1 MKIFKGQGTA
11 DLGKPW
17 RFEEDGLTV
26 TRGCAW
32 SPPGCHP
39 TGCGIKTYVNAA
51 GELVKIEGDEN
62 HPITNGRLCVRCLT
76 IRDYVYNPDRVRYP
90 MKRAREDRGKNKWER
105 ITWDEAFDLIAEK
118 VAYYKEN
125 YGAESILIMG
135 GTGREG
141 GPMLPAY
148 AQACIGTPNA
158 CYTQSGYSC
167 YIPRVAGTT
176 YVLGATYPE
185 MDYAGGLPG
194 RYDDPM
200 FELPELIVF
209 WAKEPLPSNGDGLF
223 GHAAIDMMRRG
234 SKLMCVEPRVNWVS
248 TRADWHLRLR
258 PGTDTALAMAML
270 NVIIS
275 EDLYDHDF
283 VEKWCYG
290 FEELSERVAT
300 MPVEKAA
307 EITGVDADLIR
318 EASRAYAKAKPAQI
332 AWGLGIDQKSN
343 GVQAGHCILALEA
356 ITGNIDV
363 PGGQLIGDVN
373 DGLELG
379 FGWGNLGPELQSK
392 ILGIK
397 EYPAYVGLVL
407 NAQCDMVLDALEAGD
422 DAEYYPFKMG
432 GFEDTNFLAG
442 TCAAQPKRWHDAMV
456 KNLEWCFG
464 IDVWMTP
471 TIQACCEVFLPLSS
485 TVEHDTVVY
494 THYGASPIMA
504 GAVNKSITVG
514 DCKGDCEIMYELGLR
529 CMPVNF
535 EKYKDYYDFLADY
548 RLNYKQSFEELRE
561 EVVHQKTEM
570 CGYRKYESGRL
581 RPDGQPGF
589 NTPTGRVELYSTM
602 FRQFGEDPLP
612 YYEEPQLSP
621 VSTPDIAETY
631 PLVLTTGAH
640 VLLLPFRRQ
649 ADPLSARDESR
660 PADRDQ
666 PAGRGEVRR
675 GRRPVGGSVQP
686 VRHLRAQSE
695 GEPDRQAW
703 RGACPA
709 RLLVPRKGRR
719 RADALRGVAL
729 QHQRAHPSQVHRQ
742 ARFRRAVQ
750 VHPLQREAACGKL
763 RHRHD
768 GSLGPLRKAG
778 DLDGGIR
785 FAHRLRILHGMPV
798 VRGGLQGRAPH
809 PRGTVGHPPA

>member
-39 TGCGIKTYVNAA
+39 TGCGIKTYVNSN
-51 GELVKIEGDEN
+51 GELVRVEGDEN

-76 IRDYVYNPDRVRYP
+76 IRDYVYNPDRVLYP

-105 ITWDEAFDLIAEK
+105 ITWDEAYDTIAEK
-118 VAYYKEN
+118 VKYFKDK
-125 YGAESILIMG
+125 YGAESILVMG

-148 AQACIGTPNA
+148 AHACLGTPNA

-176 YVLGATYPE
+176 YVMGATYPE

-200 FELPELIVF
+200 FKLPELIVF
-209 WAKEPLPSNGDGLF
+209 WGKEPLPSNGDGLF

-234 SKLMCVEPRVNWVS
+234 SKLMSIDPRVNWVS

-258 PGTDTALAMAML
+258 PGTDAALGMAML
-270 NVIIS
+270 NVIIE

-283 VEKWCYG
+283 VDKWCYG
-290 FEELSERVAT
+290 FEQLAERVKE
-300 MPVEKAA
+300 MPAEKAA
-307 EITGVDADLIR
+307 EICDLDANQIR
-318 EASRAYAKAKPAQI
+318 EAARVYAAAKPAQI
-332 AWGLGIDQKSN
+332 AWGLAIDQKSN
-343 GVQAGHCILALEA
+343 GVQAGHCIMALEA

-379 FGWGNLGPELQSK
+379 FGWNNLGPELQSK

-422 DAEYYPFKMG
+422 DAKYYPFKMG
-432 GFEDTNFLAG
+432 VFEDTNFLAG

-471 TIQACCEVFLPLSS
+471 TIQATCEIFLPLSS

-514 DCKGDCEIMYELGLR
+514 DCKGDCEIFYELGLR
-529 CMPVNF
+529 CMPINF

-548 RLNYKQSFEELRE
+548 RLAYKKSFEELRE

-570 CGYRKYESGRL
+570 CGYYKYESGRL
-581 RPDGQPGF
+581 RPDGMPGF

-621 VSTPDIAETY
+621 VSTPEKMEEY
-631 PLVLTTGAH
+631 PFVLTTGARTYCYFH
-640 VLLLPFRRQ
+640 SEGKQIPYLREMNP
-649 ADPLSARDESR
+649 DPLIEIN
-660 PADRDQ
+660 P
-666 PAGRGEVRR
+666 E
-675 GRRPVGGSVQP
+675 
-686 VRHLRAQSE
+686 
-695 GEPDRQAW
+695 
-703 RGACPA
+703 
-709 RLLVPRKGRR
+709 
-719 RADALRGVAL
+719 DALKHGIANGQWVEVASPFGKCVLKAKVSQIVKPGVVHA
-729 QHQRAHPSQVHRQ
+729 QHGFWFPEKDPEEPSLYEVWRSNINELIPH
-742 ARFRRAVQ
+742 FMV
-750 VHPLQREAACGKL
+750 GKL
-763 RHRHD
+763 
-768 GSLGPLRKAG
+768 GFGAPFKCLICSVK
-778 DLDGGIR
+778 
-785 FAHRLRILHGMPV
+785 PV
-798 VRGGLQGRAPH
+798 SENYDTDMMEVWDHFGKL
-809 PRGTVGHPPA
+809 VI

>member
-39 TGCGIKTYVNAA
+39 TGCGIKTYVNSN
-51 GELVKIEGDEN
+51 GELVRVEGDEN

-76 IRDYVYNPDRVRYP
+76 IRDYVYNPDRVLYP

-105 ITWDEAFDLIAEK
+105 ITWDEAYDTIAEK
-118 VAYYKEN
+118 VKYFKDK
-125 YGAESILIMG
+125 YGAESILVMG

-148 AQACIGTPNA
+148 AHACLGTPNA

-176 YVLGATYPE
+176 YVMGATYPE

-200 FELPELIVF
+200 FKLPELIVF
-209 WAKEPLPSNGDGLF
+209 WGKEPLPSNGDGLF

-234 SKLMCVEPRVNWVS
+234 SKLMSIDPRVNWVS

-258 PGTDTALAMAML
+258 PGTDAALGMAML
-270 NVIIS
+270 NVIIE

-283 VEKWCYG
+283 VDKWCYG
-290 FEELSERVAT
+290 FEQLAERVKE
-300 MPVEKAA
+300 MPAEKAA
-307 EITGVDADLIR
+307 EICDLDANQIR
-318 EASRAYAKAKPAQI
+318 EAARVYAAAKPAQI
-332 AWGLGIDQKSN
+332 AWGLAIDQKSN
-343 GVQAGHCILALEA
+343 GVQAGHCIMALEA

-379 FGWGNLGPELQSK
+379 FGWNNLGPELQSK

-422 DAEYYPFKMG
+422 DAKYYPFKMG
-432 GFEDTNFLAG
+432 VFEDTNFLAG

-471 TIQACCEVFLPLSS
+471 TIQATCEIFLPLSS

-514 DCKGDCEIMYELGLR
+514 DCKGDCEIFYELGLR
-529 CMPVNF
+529 CMPINF

-548 RLNYKQSFEELRE
+548 RLAYKKSFEELRE

-570 CGYRKYESGRL
+570 CGYYKYESGRL
-581 RPDGQPGF
+581 RPDGMPGF

-621 VSTPDIAETY
+621 VSTPEKMEEY
-631 PLVLTTGAH
+631 PFVLTTGARTYCYFH
-640 VLLLPFRRQ
+640 SEGKQIPYLREINP
-649 ADPLSARDESR
+649 DPLIEIN
-660 PADRDQ
+660 PQ
-666 PAGRGEVRR
+666 
-675 GRRPVGGSVQP
+675 
-686 VRHLRAQSE
+686 
-695 GEPDRQAW
+695 
-703 RGACPA
+703 
-709 RLLVPRKGRR
+709 
-719 RADALRGVAL
+719 DALELGTADGQWVRVSNPFGSCVLKAKVTQTVYPGL
-729 QHQRAHPSQVHRQ
+729 VMAQHGFWFPEEDGEEPHLYDVWRSNINLLMPHFYVGELGFGAPYKCLICKVEPIEESHDTDMQAIWNRYSQL
-742 ARFRRAVQ
+742 AT
-750 VHPLQREAACGKL
+750 PE
-763 RHRHD
+763 
-768 GSLGPLRKAG
+768 
-778 DLDGGIR
+778 
-785 FAHRLRILHGMPV
+785 
-798 VRGGLQGRAPH
+798 
-809 PRGTVGHPPA
+809 

>member
-39 TGCGIKTYVNAA
+39 TGCGIKTYVNSND
-51 GELVKIEGDEN
+51 ELVRVEGDEN

-76 IRDYVYNPDRVRYP
+76 IRDYVYNPDRVLYP

-105 ITWDEAFDLIAEK
+105 ITWDEAYDTIAEK
-118 VAYYKEN
+118 VKYFKDK
-125 YGAESILIMG
+125 YGAESILVMG

-148 AQACIGTPNA
+148 AHACLGTPNA

-176 YVLGATYPE
+176 YVMGATYPE

-200 FELPELIVF
+200 FKLPELIVF
-209 WAKEPLPSNGDGLF
+209 WGKEPLPSNGDGLF

-234 SKLMCVEPRVNWVS
+234 SKLMSIDPRVNWVS

-258 PGTDTALAMAML
+258 PGTDAALGMAML
-270 NVIIS
+270 NVIIE

-283 VEKWCYG
+283 VDKWCYG
-290 FEELSERVAT
+290 FEQLAERVKE
-300 MPVEKAA
+300 MPAEKAA
-307 EITGVDADLIR
+307 EICDLDANQIR
-318 EASRAYAKAKPAQI
+318 EAARVYAAAKPAQI
-332 AWGLGIDQKSN
+332 AWGLAIDQKSN
-343 GVQAGHCILALEA
+343 GVQAGHCIMALEA

-379 FGWGNLGPELQSK
+379 FGWNNLGPELQSK

-422 DAEYYPFKMG
+422 DAKYYPFKMG
-432 GFEDTNFLAG
+432 VFEDTNFLAG

-456 KNLEWCFG
+456 ENLEWCFG
-464 IDVWMTP
+464 NDVWMTP
-471 TIQACCEVFLPLSS
+471 TIQATCEIFLPLSS

-514 DCKGDCEIMYELGLR
+514 DCKGDCEIFYELGLR
-529 CMPVNF
+529 CMPINF

-548 RLNYKQSFEELRE
+548 RLAYKKSFEELRE

-570 CGYRKYESGRL
+570 CGYYKYESGRL
-581 RPDGQPGF
+581 RPDGMPGF

-621 VSTPDIAETY
+621 VSTPEKMEEY
-631 PLVLTTGAH
+631 PFVLTTGARTYCYFH
-640 VLLLPFRRQ
+640 SEGKQIPYLREMNP
-649 ADPLSARDESR
+649 DPLIEIN
-660 PADRDQ
+660 P
-666 PAGRGEVRR
+666 E
-675 GRRPVGGSVQP
+675 
-686 VRHLRAQSE
+686 
-695 GEPDRQAW
+695 
-703 RGACPA
+703 
-709 RLLVPRKGRR
+709 
-719 RADALRGVAL
+719 DALKHGIADGQWVEVASPFGKCVLKAKVSQIVKPGVVHA
-729 QHQRAHPSQVHRQ
+729 QHGFWFPEKDPEEPSLYEVWRSNINELIPH
-742 ARFRRAVQ
+742 FMV
-750 VHPLQREAACGKL
+750 GKL
-763 RHRHD
+763 
-768 GSLGPLRKAG
+768 GFGAPFKCLICSVK
-778 DLDGGIR
+778 
-785 FAHRLRILHGMPV
+785 PV
-798 VRGGLQGRAPH
+798 SENYDTDMMEVWDHFGKL
-809 PRGTVGHPPA
+809 VI

>member
-39 TGCGIKTYVNAA
+39 TGCGIKTYVNSN
-51 GELVKIEGDEN
+51 GELVRVEGDEN

-76 IRDYVYNPDRVRYP
+76 IRDYVYNPDRVLYP

-105 ITWDEAFDLIAEK
+105 ITWDEAYDTIAEK
-118 VAYYKEN
+118 VKYFKDK
-125 YGAESILIMG
+125 YGAESILVMG

-148 AQACIGTPNA
+148 AHACLGTPNA

-176 YVLGATYPE
+176 YVMGATYPE

-200 FELPELIVF
+200 FKLPELIVF
-209 WAKEPLPSNGDGLF
+209 WGKEPLPSNGDGLF

-234 SKLMCVEPRVNWVS
+234 SKLMSIDPRVNWVS

-258 PGTDTALAMAML
+258 PGTDAALGMAML
-270 NVIIS
+270 NVIIE

-290 FEELSERVAT
+290 FEQLAERVKE
-300 MPVEKAA
+300 MPAEKAA
-307 EITGVDADLIR
+307 EICGLDANQIR
-318 EASRAYAKAKPAQI
+318 EAARVYAAAKPAQI
-332 AWGLGIDQKSN
+332 AWGLAIDQKSN
-343 GVQAGHCILALEA
+343 GVQAGHCIMALEA

-379 FGWGNLGPELQSK
+379 FGWNNLGPELQSK

-422 DAEYYPFKMG
+422 DAKYYPFKMG
-432 GFEDTNFLAG
+432 VFEDTNFLAG

-471 TIQACCEVFLPLSS
+471 TIQATCEIFLPLSS

-514 DCKGDCEIMYELGLR
+514 DCKGDCEIFYELGLR
-529 CMPVNF
+529 CMPINF

-548 RLNYKQSFEELRE
+548 RLAYKRTFEELRE

-570 CGYRKYESGRL
+570 CGYYKYESGRL
-581 RPDGQPGF
+581 RPDGMPGF

-612 YYEEPQLSP
+612 YYEEPQFSP
-621 VSTPDIAETY
+621 VSTPEKMEEY
-631 PLVLTTGAH
+631 PFVLTTGARTYCYFH
-640 VLLLPFRRQ
+640 SEGKQIPYLREMNP
-649 ADPLSARDESR
+649 DPLIEIN
-660 PADRDQ
+660 P
-666 PAGRGEVRR
+666 E
-675 GRRPVGGSVQP
+675 
-686 VRHLRAQSE
+686 
-695 GEPDRQAW
+695 
-703 RGACPA
+703 
-709 RLLVPRKGRR
+709 
-719 RADALRGVAL
+719 DALKYGIADGQWVEVASPFGKCVLKAKVSQIVKPGVVHA
-729 QHQRAHPSQVHRQ
+729 QHGFWFPEKDPEEPSLYEVWRSNINELIPH
-742 ARFRRAVQ
+742 FMV
-750 VHPLQREAACGKL
+750 GKL
-763 RHRHD
+763 
-768 GSLGPLRKAG
+768 GFGAPFKCLICSVK
-778 DLDGGIR
+778 
-785 FAHRLRILHGMPV
+785 PV
-798 VRGGLQGRAPH
+798 SENYDTDMMEVWDHFGKL
-809 PRGTVGHPPA
+809 VI

>member
-39 TGCGIKTYVNAA
+39 TGCGIKTYVNSN
-51 GELVKIEGDEN
+51 GELVRVEGDEN

-76 IRDYVYNPDRVRYP
+76 IRDYVCNPDRVLYP

-105 ITWDEAFDLIAEK
+105 ITWDEAYDTIAEK
-118 VAYYKEN
+118 VKYFKDK
-125 YGAESILIMG
+125 YGAESILVMG

-148 AQACIGTPNA
+148 AHACLGTPNA

-176 YVLGATYPE
+176 YVMGATYPE

-200 FELPELIVF
+200 FKLPELIVF
-209 WAKEPLPSNGDGLF
+209 WGKEPLPSNGDGLF

-234 SKLMCVEPRVNWVS
+234 SKLMSIDPRVNWVS

-258 PGTDTALAMAML
+258 PGTDAALGMAML
-270 NVIIS
+270 NVIIE

-283 VEKWCYG
+283 VDKWCYG
-290 FEELSERVAT
+290 FEQLAERVKE
-300 MPVEKAA
+300 MPAEKAA
-307 EITGVDADLIR
+307 EICDLDANQIR
-318 EASRAYAKAKPAQI
+318 EAARVYAAAKPAQI
-332 AWGLGIDQKSN
+332 AWGLAIDQKSN
-343 GVQAGHCILALEA
+343 GVQAGHCIMALEA

-379 FGWGNLGPELQSK
+379 FGWNNLGPELQSK

-422 DAEYYPFKMG
+422 DAKYYPFKMG
-432 GFEDTNFLAG
+432 VFEDTNFLAG

-471 TIQACCEVFLPLSS
+471 TIQATCEIFLPLSS

-514 DCKGDCEIMYELGLR
+514 DCKGDCEIFYELGLR
-529 CMPVNF
+529 CMPINF

-548 RLNYKQSFEELRE
+548 RLAYKKSFEELRE

-570 CGYRKYESGRL
+570 CGYYKYESGRL
-581 RPDGQPGF
+581 RPDGMPGF

-621 VSTPDIAETY
+621 VSTPEKMEEY
-631 PLVLTTGAH
+631 PFVLTTGARTYCYFH
-640 VLLLPFRRQ
+640 SEGKQIPYLREMNP
-649 ADPLSARDESR
+649 DPLIEIN
-660 PADRDQ
+660 P
-666 PAGRGEVRR
+666 E
-675 GRRPVGGSVQP
+675 
-686 VRHLRAQSE
+686 
-695 GEPDRQAW
+695 
-703 RGACPA
+703 
-709 RLLVPRKGRR
+709 
-719 RADALRGVAL
+719 DALKHGIADGQWVEVASPFGKCVLKAKVSQIVKSGVVHA
-729 QHQRAHPSQVHRQ
+729 QHGFWFPEKDPEEPSLYEVWRSNINELIPH
-742 ARFRRAVQ
+742 FMV
-750 VHPLQREAACGKL
+750 GKL
-763 RHRHD
+763 
-768 GSLGPLRKAG
+768 GFGAPFKCLICSVK
-778 DLDGGIR
+778 
-785 FAHRLRILHGMPV
+785 PV
-798 VRGGLQGRAPH
+798 SENYDTDMMEVWDHFGKL
-809 PRGTVGHPPA
+809 VI

>member
-39 TGCGIKTYVNAA
+39 TGCGIKTYVNSN
-51 GELVKIEGDEN
+51 GELVRVEGDEN

-76 IRDYVYNPDRVRYP
+76 IRDYVYNPDRVLYP

-105 ITWDEAFDLIAEK
+105 ITWDEAYDTIAEK
-118 VAYYKEN
+118 VKYFKDK
-125 YGAESILIMG
+125 YGAESILVMG

-148 AQACIGTPNA
+148 AHACLGTPNA

-176 YVLGATYPE
+176 YVMGATYPE

-200 FELPELIVF
+200 FKLPELIVF
-209 WAKEPLPSNGDGLF
+209 WGKEPLPSNGDGLF

-234 SKLMCVEPRVNWVS
+234 SKLMSIDPRVNWVS

-258 PGTDTALAMAML
+258 PGTDAALGMAML
-270 NVIIS
+270 NVIIE

-283 VEKWCYG
+283 VERWCYG
-290 FEELSERVAT
+290 FEQLAERVKE
-300 MPVEKAA
+300 MPAEKAA
-307 EITGVDADLIR
+307 EICDLDANQIR
-318 EASRAYAKAKPAQI
+318 EAARVYAAAKPAQI
-332 AWGLGIDQKSN
+332 AWGLAIDQKSN
-343 GVQAGHCILALEA
+343 GVQAGHCIMALEA

-379 FGWGNLGPELQSK
+379 FGWNNLGPELQSK

-422 DAEYYPFKMG
+422 DAKYYPFKMG
-432 GFEDTNFLAG
+432 VFEDTNFLAG

-471 TIQACCEVFLPLSS
+471 TIQATCEIFLPLSS

-514 DCKGDCEIMYELGLR
+514 DCKGDCEIFYELGLR
-529 CMPVNF
+529 CMPINF

-548 RLNYKQSFEELRE
+548 RLAYKKSFEELRE

-570 CGYRKYESGRL
+570 CGYYKYESGRL
-581 RPDGQPGF
+581 RPDGMPGF

-621 VSTPDIAETY
+621 VSTPEKMEEY
-631 PLVLTTGAH
+631 PFVLTTGARTYCYFH
-640 VLLLPFRRQ
+640 SEGKQIPYLREMNP
-649 ADPLSARDESR
+649 DPLIEIN
-660 PADRDQ
+660 P
-666 PAGRGEVRR
+666 E
-675 GRRPVGGSVQP
+675 
-686 VRHLRAQSE
+686 
-695 GEPDRQAW
+695 
-703 RGACPA
+703 
-709 RLLVPRKGRR
+709 
-719 RADALRGVAL
+719 DALKHGIADGQWVEVASPFGKCVLKAKVSQIVKPGVVHA
-729 QHQRAHPSQVHRQ
+729 QHGFWFPEKDPEEPSLYEVWRSNINELIPH
-742 ARFRRAVQ
+742 FMV
-750 VHPLQREAACGKL
+750 GKL
-763 RHRHD
+763 
-768 GSLGPLRKAG
+768 GFGAPFKCLICSVK
-778 DLDGGIR
+778 
-785 FAHRLRILHGMPV
+785 PV
-798 VRGGLQGRAPH
+798 SENYDTDMMEVWDHFGKL
-809 PRGTVGHPPA
+809 VI

>member
-39 TGCGIKTYVNAA
+39 TGCGIKTYVNSN
-51 GELVKIEGDEN
+51 GELVRVEGDEN

-76 IRDYVYNPDRVRYP
+76 IRDYVYNPDRVLYP

-105 ITWDEAFDLIAEK
+105 ITWDEAYDTIAEK
-118 VAYYKEN
+118 VKYFKDK
-125 YGAESILIMG
+125 YGAESILVMG

-148 AQACIGTPNA
+148 AHACLGTPNA

-176 YVLGATYPE
+176 YVMGATYPE

-200 FELPELIVF
+200 FKLPELIVF
-209 WAKEPLPSNGDGLF
+209 WGKEPLPSNGDGLF

-234 SKLMCVEPRVNWVS
+234 SKLMSIDPRVNWVS

-258 PGTDTALAMAML
+258 PGTDAALGMAML
-270 NVIIS
+270 NVIIE

-283 VEKWCYG
+283 VERWCYG
-290 FEELSERVAT
+290 FEQLAERVKE
-300 MPVEKAA
+300 MPAEKAA
-307 EITGVDADLIR
+307 EITGVDAGLIT
-318 EASRAYAKAKPAQI
+318 EAARVYAAAKPAQI
-332 AWGLGIDQKSN
+332 AWGLAIDQKSN
-343 GVQAGHCILALEA
+343 GVQAGHCIMALEA

-379 FGWGNLGPELQSK
+379 FGWNNLGPELQSK
-392 ILGIK
+392 IPGIK

-422 DAEYYPFKMG
+422 DAKYYPFKMG
-432 GFEDTNFLAG
+432 VFEDTNFLAG

-471 TIQACCEVFLPLSS
+471 TIQATCEIFLPLSS

-514 DCKGDCEIMYELGLR
+514 DCKGDCEIFYELGLR
-529 CMPVNF
+529 CMPINF

-548 RLNYKQSFEELRE
+548 RLAYKKSFEELRE

-570 CGYRKYESGRL
+570 CGYYKYESGRL
-581 RPDGQPGF
+581 RPDGMPGF

-621 VSTPDIAETY
+621 VSTPEKMEEY
-631 PLVLTTGAH
+631 PFVLTTGARTYCYFH
-640 VLLLPFRRQ
+640 SEGKQIPYLREMNP
-649 ADPLSARDESR
+649 DPLIEIN
-660 PADRDQ
+660 P
-666 PAGRGEVRR
+666 E
-675 GRRPVGGSVQP
+675 
-686 VRHLRAQSE
+686 
-695 GEPDRQAW
+695 
-703 RGACPA
+703 
-709 RLLVPRKGRR
+709 
-719 RADALRGVAL
+719 DALKHGIADGQWVEVASPFGKCVLKAKVSQIVKPGVVHA
-729 QHQRAHPSQVHRQ
+729 QHGFWFPEKDPEEPSLYEVWRSNINELIPH
-742 ARFRRAVQ
+742 FMV
-750 VHPLQREAACGKL
+750 GKL
-763 RHRHD
+763 
-768 GSLGPLRKAG
+768 GFGAPFKCLICSVK
-778 DLDGGIR
+778 
-785 FAHRLRILHGMPV
+785 PV
-798 VRGGLQGRAPH
+798 SENYDTDMMEVWDHFGKL
-809 PRGTVGHPPA
+809 VI

>member
-39 TGCGIKTYVNAA
+39 TGCGIKTYVNSN
-51 GELVKIEGDEN
+51 GELVRVEGDEN

-76 IRDYVYNPDRVRYP
+76 IRDYVYNPDRVLYP
-90 MKRAREDRGKNKWER
+90 MKRVREDRGKNKWER
-105 ITWDEAFDLIAEK
+105 ITWDEAYDTIAEK
-118 VAYYKEN
+118 VKYFKDK
-125 YGAESILIMG
+125 YGAESILVMG

-148 AQACIGTPNA
+148 AHACLGTPNA

-176 YVLGATYPE
+176 YVTGVAYPE

-194 RYDDPM
+194 RYDDPA
-200 FELPELIVF
+200 FKLPELIVF
-209 WAKEPLPSNGDGLF
+209 WGKDPLPTNGDGLF

-234 SKLMCVEPRVNWVS
+234 SKLMSIDPRVNWVA

-258 PGTDTALAMAML
+258 PGTDAALGMAML
-270 NVIIS
+270 NVIIE

-283 VEKWCYG
+283 VERWCYG
-290 FEELSERVAT
+290 FEQLAERVKE
-300 MPVEKAA
+300 MPAEKAA
-307 EITGVDADLIR
+307 EITGVDAGLIT
-318 EASRAYAKAKPAQI
+318 EAARVYAAAKPAQI
-332 AWGLGIDQKSN
+332 AWGLAIDMKSN
-343 GVQAGHCILALEA
+343 GMQAGHCILALEA
-356 ITGNIDV
+356 ITGNLDV

-379 FGWGNLGPELQSK
+379 FGWNNLGPELQSK

-422 DAEYYPFKMG
+422 DAKYYPFKMG
-432 GFEDTNFLAG
+432 VFEDTNFLAG

-471 TIQACCEVFLPLSS
+471 TIQATCEIFLPLSS

-504 GAVNKSITVG
+504 GAVNKSITVS
-514 DCKGDCEIMYELGLR
+514 DCKGDCEIFYELGLR
-529 CMPVNF
+529 CMPINF

-548 RLNYKQSFEELRE
+548 RLAYKKSFEELRE

-570 CGYRKYESGRL
+570 CGYYKYESGRL
-581 RPDGQPGF
+581 RPDGMPGF

-621 VSTPDIAETY
+621 VSTPEKMEEY
-631 PLVLTTGAH
+631 PFVLTTGARTYCYFH
-640 VLLLPFRRQ
+640 SEGKQIPYLREMNP
-649 ADPLSARDESR
+649 DPLIEIN
-660 PADRDQ
+660 P
-666 PAGRGEVRR
+666 E
-675 GRRPVGGSVQP
+675 
-686 VRHLRAQSE
+686 
-695 GEPDRQAW
+695 
-703 RGACPA
+703 
-709 RLLVPRKGRR
+709 
-719 RADALRGVAL
+719 DALKHGIADGQWVEVASPFGKCVLKAKVSQIVKPGVVHA
-729 QHQRAHPSQVHRQ
+729 QHGFWFPEKDPEEPSLYEVWRSNINELIPHSM
-742 ARFRRAVQ
+742 V
-750 VHPLQREAACGKL
+750 GKL
-763 RHRHD
+763 
-768 GSLGPLRKAG
+768 GFGAPFKCLICSVK
-778 DLDGGIR
+778 
-785 FAHRLRILHGMPV
+785 PV
-798 VRGGLQGRAPH
+798 SENYDTDMMEVWDHFGKL
-809 PRGTVGHPPA
+809 VI

>member
-39 TGCGIKTYVNAA
+39 TGCGIKTYVNSN
-51 GELVKIEGDEN
+51 GELVRVEGDEN

-76 IRDYVYNPDRVRYP
+76 IRDYVYNPDRVLYP

-105 ITWDEAFDLIAEK
+105 ITWDEAYDTIAEK
-118 VAYYKEN
+118 VKYFKDK
-125 YGAESILIMG
+125 YGAESILVMG

-148 AQACIGTPNA
+148 AHACLGTPNA

-176 YVLGATYPE
+176 YVMGATYPE

-200 FELPELIVF
+200 FKLPELIVF
-209 WAKEPLPSNGDGLF
+209 WGKEPLPSNGDGLF

-234 SKLMCVEPRVNWVS
+234 SKLMSIDPRVNWVS

-258 PGTDTALAMAML
+258 PGTDAALGMAML
-270 NVIIS
+270 NVIIE

-283 VEKWCYG
+283 VDKWCYG
-290 FEELSERVAT
+290 FEQLAERVKE
-300 MPVEKAA
+300 MPAEKAA
-307 EITGVDADLIR
+307 EICDLDANQIR
-318 EASRAYAKAKPAQI
+318 EAARVYAAAKPAQI
-332 AWGLGIDQKSN
+332 AWGLAIDQKSN
-343 GVQAGHCILALEA
+343 GVQAGHCIMALEA

-379 FGWGNLGPELQSK
+379 FGWNNLGPELQSK

-422 DAEYYPFKMG
+422 DAKYYPFKMG
-432 GFEDTNFLAG
+432 VFEDTNFLAG

-471 TIQACCEVFLPLSS
+471 TIQATCEIFLPLSS

-514 DCKGDCEIMYELGLR
+514 DCKGDCEIFYELGLR
-529 CMPVNF
+529 CMPINF

-548 RLNYKQSFEELRE
+548 RLAYKKSFEELRE

-570 CGYRKYESGRL
+570 CGYYKYESGRL
-581 RPDGQPGF
+581 RPDGMPGF

-602 FRQFGEDPLP
+602 FRQFGVDPLP

-621 VSTPDIAETY
+621 VSTPEKMEEY
-631 PLVLTTGAH
+631 PFVLTTGARTYCYFH
-640 VLLLPFRRQ
+640 SEGKQIPYLREMNP
-649 ADPLSARDESR
+649 DPLIEIN
-660 PADRDQ
+660 PQ
-666 PAGRGEVRR
+666 
-675 GRRPVGGSVQP
+675 
-686 VRHLRAQSE
+686 
-695 GEPDRQAW
+695 
-703 RGACPA
+703 
-709 RLLVPRKGRR
+709 
-719 RADALRGVAL
+719 DALELGIADGQWVEVASPFGKCVLKAKVSQIVKPGVVHA
-729 QHQRAHPSQVHRQ
+729 QHGFWFPEKDPEEPSLYEVWRSNINELIPH
-742 ARFRRAVQ
+742 FMV
-750 VHPLQREAACGKL
+750 GKL
-763 RHRHD
+763 
-768 GSLGPLRKAG
+768 GFGAPFKCLICSVK
-778 DLDGGIR
+778 
-785 FAHRLRILHGMPV
+785 PV
-798 VRGGLQGRAPH
+798 SENYDTDMMEVWDHFGKL
-809 PRGTVGHPPA
+809 VI

>member
-39 TGCGIKTYVNAA
+39 TGCGIKTYVNSN
-51 GELVKIEGDEN
+51 GELVRVEGDEN

-76 IRDYVYNPDRVRYP
+76 IRDYVYNPDRVLYP

-105 ITWDEAFDLIAEK
+105 ITWDEAYDTIAEK
-118 VAYYKEN
+118 VKYFKDK
-125 YGAESILIMG
+125 YGAESILVMG

-148 AQACIGTPNA
+148 AHACLGTPNA

-176 YVLGATYPE
+176 YVMGATYPE

-200 FELPELIVF
+200 FKLPELIVF
-209 WAKEPLPSNGDGLF
+209 WGKEPLPSNGDGLF

-234 SKLMCVEPRVNWVS
+234 SKLMSIDPRVNWVS

-258 PGTDTALAMAML
+258 PGTDAALGMAML
-270 NVIIS
+270 NVIIE

-283 VEKWCYG
+283 VDKWCYG
-290 FEELSERVAT
+290 FEQLAERVKE
-300 MPVEKAA
+300 MPAEKAA
-307 EITGVDADLIR
+307 EICDLDANQIR
-318 EASRAYAKAKPAQI
+318 EAARVYAAAKPAQI
-332 AWGLGIDQKSN
+332 AWGLAIDQKSN
-343 GVQAGHCILALEA
+343 GVQAGHCIMALEA

-379 FGWGNLGPELQSK
+379 FGWNNLGPELQSK

-422 DAEYYPFKMG
+422 DAKYYPFKMG
-432 GFEDTNFLAG
+432 VFEDTNFLAG

-471 TIQACCEVFLPLSS
+471 TIQATCEIFLPLSS

-514 DCKGDCEIMYELGLR
+514 DCKGDCEIFYELGLR
-529 CMPVNF
+529 CMPINF

-548 RLNYKQSFEELRE
+548 RLAYKKSFEELRE

-570 CGYRKYESGRL
+570 CGYYKYESGRL
-581 RPDGQPGF
+581 RPDGMPGF

-621 VSTPDIAETY
+621 VSTPEKMEEY
-631 PLVLTTGAH
+631 PFVLTTGARTYCYFH
-640 VLLLPFRRQ
+640 SEGKQIPYLREMNP
-649 ADPLSARDESR
+649 DPLIEIN
-660 PADRDQ
+660 P
-666 PAGRGEVRR
+666 E
-675 GRRPVGGSVQP
+675 
-686 VRHLRAQSE
+686 
-695 GEPDRQAW
+695 
-703 RGACPA
+703 
-709 RLLVPRKGRR
+709 
-719 RADALRGVAL
+719 DALKHGIADGQWVEVASPFGKCVLKAKVSQIVKPGVVHA
-729 QHQRAHPSQVHRQ
+729 QHGFWFPEKDPEEPSLYEVWRSNINELIPH
-742 ARFRRAVQ
+742 FMG
-750 VHPLQREAACGKL
+750 GKL
-763 RHRHD
+763 
-768 GSLGPLRKAG
+768 GFGAPFKCLICSVK
-778 DLDGGIR
+778 
-785 FAHRLRILHGMPV
+785 PV
-798 VRGGLQGRAPH
+798 SENYDTDMMEVWDHFGKL
-809 PRGTVGHPPA
+809 VI

>member
-39 TGCGIKTYVNAA
+39 TGCGIKTYVNSN
-51 GELVKIEGDEN
+51 GELVRVEGDEN

-76 IRDYVYNPDRVRYP
+76 IRDYVYNPDRVLYP

-105 ITWDEAFDLIAEK
+105 ITWDEAYDTIAEK
-118 VAYYKEN
+118 VKYFKDK
-125 YGAESILIMG
+125 YGAESILVMG

-148 AQACIGTPNA
+148 AHACLGTPNA

-176 YVLGATYPE
+176 YVMGATYPE

-200 FELPELIVF
+200 FKLPELIVF
-209 WAKEPLPSNGDGLF
+209 WGKEPLPSNGDGLF

-234 SKLMCVEPRVNWVS
+234 SKLMSIDPRVNWVS

-258 PGTDTALAMAML
+258 PGTDAALGMAML
-270 NVIIS
+270 NVIIE

-283 VEKWCYG
+283 VDKWCYG
-290 FEELSERVAT
+290 FEQLAERVKE
-300 MPVEKAA
+300 MPAEKAA
-307 EITGVDADLIR
+307 EICDLEANQIR
-318 EASRAYAKAKPAQI
+318 EAARVYAAAKPAQI
-332 AWGLGIDQKSN
+332 AWGLAIDQKSN
-343 GVQAGHCILALEA
+343 GVQAGHCIMALEA

-379 FGWGNLGPELQSK
+379 FGWNNLGPELQSK

-422 DAEYYPFKMG
+422 DAKYYPFKMG
-432 GFEDTNFLAG
+432 VFEDTNFLAG

-471 TIQACCEVFLPLSS
+471 TIQATCEIFLPLSS

-514 DCKGDCEIMYELGLR
+514 DCKGDCEIFYELGLR
-529 CMPVNF
+529 CMPINF

-548 RLNYKQSFEELRE
+548 RLAYKKSFEELRE

-570 CGYRKYESGRL
+570 CGYYKYESGRL
-581 RPDGQPGF
+581 RPDGMPGF

-621 VSTPDIAETY
+621 VSTPEKMEEY
-631 PLVLTTGAH
+631 PFVLTTGARTYCYFH
-640 VLLLPFRRQ
+640 SEGKQIPYLREMNP
-649 ADPLSARDESR
+649 DPLIEIN
-660 PADRDQ
+660 P
-666 PAGRGEVRR
+666 E
-675 GRRPVGGSVQP
+675 
-686 VRHLRAQSE
+686 
-695 GEPDRQAW
+695 
-703 RGACPA
+703 
-709 RLLVPRKGRR
+709 
-719 RADALRGVAL
+719 DALKHGIADGQWVEVASPFGKCVLKAKVSQIVKPGVVHA
-729 QHQRAHPSQVHRQ
+729 QHGFWFPEKDPEEPSLYEVWRSNINELIPH
-742 ARFRRAVQ
+742 FMV
-750 VHPLQREAACGKL
+750 GKL
-763 RHRHD
+763 
-768 GSLGPLRKAG
+768 GFGAPFKCLICSVK
-778 DLDGGIR
+778 
-785 FAHRLRILHGMPV
+785 PV
-798 VRGGLQGRAPH
+798 SENYDTDMMEVWDHFGKL
-809 PRGTVGHPPA
+809 VI

>member
-39 TGCGIKTYVNAA
+39 TGCGIKTYVNSN
-51 GELVKIEGDEN
+51 GELVRVEGDEN

-76 IRDYVYNPDRVRYP
+76 IRDYVYNPDRVLYP

-105 ITWDEAFDLIAEK
+105 ITWDEAYDTIAEK
-118 VAYYKEN
+118 VKYFKDK
-125 YGAESILIMG
+125 YGAESILVMG

-148 AQACIGTPNA
+148 AHACLGTPNA

-176 YVLGATYPE
+176 YVMGATYPE

-200 FELPELIVF
+200 FKLPELIVF
-209 WAKEPLPSNGDGLF
+209 WGKEPLPSNGDGLF

-234 SKLMCVEPRVNWVS
+234 SKLMSIDPRVNWVA

-258 PGTDTALAMAML
+258 PGADTALGMAML
-270 NVIIS
+270 NVIIE

-283 VEKWCYG
+283 VDKWCYG
-290 FEELSERVAT
+290 FEQLAERVKE
-300 MPVEKAA
+300 MPAEKAA
-307 EITGVDADLIR
+307 EICDLEANQIR
-318 EASRAYAKAKPAQI
+318 EAARVYAAAKPAQI
-332 AWGLGIDQKSN
+332 AWGLAIDQKSN
-343 GVQAGHCILALEA
+343 GVQAGHCIMALEA

-379 FGWGNLGPELQSK
+379 FGWNNLGPELQSK

-422 DAEYYPFKMG
+422 DAKYYPFKMG
-432 GFEDTNFLAG
+432 VFEDTNFLAG

-471 TIQACCEVFLPLSS
+471 TIQATCEIFLPLSS

-514 DCKGDCEIMYELGLR
+514 DCKGDCEIFYELGLR
-529 CMPVNF
+529 CMPINF

-548 RLNYKQSFEELRE
+548 RLAYKKSFEELRE

-570 CGYRKYESGRL
+570 CGYYKYESGRL
-581 RPDGQPGF
+581 RPDGMPGF

-621 VSTPDIAETY
+621 VSTPEKMEEY
-631 PLVLTTGAH
+631 PFVLTTGARTYCYFH
-640 VLLLPFRRQ
+640 SEGKQIPYLREMNP
-649 ADPLSARDESR
+649 DPLIEIN
-660 PADRDQ
+660 P
-666 PAGRGEVRR
+666 E
-675 GRRPVGGSVQP
+675 
-686 VRHLRAQSE
+686 
-695 GEPDRQAW
+695 
-703 RGACPA
+703 
-709 RLLVPRKGRR
+709 
-719 RADALRGVAL
+719 DALKHGIADGQWVEVASPFGKCVLKAKVSQIVKPGVVHA
-729 QHQRAHPSQVHRQ
+729 QHGFWFPEKDPDEPSLYEVWRSNINELIPH
-742 ARFRRAVQ
+742 FMV
-750 VHPLQREAACGKL
+750 GKL
-763 RHRHD
+763 
-768 GSLGPLRKAG
+768 GFGAPFKCLICSVK
-778 DLDGGIR
+778 
-785 FAHRLRILHGMPV
+785 PV
-798 VRGGLQGRAPH
+798 SENYDTDMMEVWDHFGKL
-809 PRGTVGHPPA
+809 VI

>member
-39 TGCGIKTYVNAA
+39 TGCGIKTYVNSND
-51 GELVKIEGDEN
+51 ELVRVEGDEN

-76 IRDYVYNPDRVRYP
+76 IRDYVYNPDRVLYP

-105 ITWDEAFDLIAEK
+105 ITWDEAYDTIAEK
-118 VAYYKEN
+118 VKYFKDK
-125 YGAESILIMG
+125 YGAESILVMG

-148 AQACIGTPNA
+148 AHACLGTPNA

-176 YVLGATYPE
+176 YVMGATYPE

-200 FELPELIVF
+200 FKLPELIVF
-209 WAKEPLPSNGDGLF
+209 WGKEPLPSNGDGLF

-234 SKLMCVEPRVNWVS
+234 SKLMSIDPRVNWVS

-258 PGTDTALAMAML
+258 PGTDAALGMAML
-270 NVIIS
+270 NVIIE

-283 VEKWCYG
+283 VDKWCYG
-290 FEELSERVAT
+290 FEQLAERVKE
-300 MPVEKAA
+300 MPAEKAA
-307 EITGVDADLIR
+307 EICDLDANQIR
-318 EASRAYAKAKPAQI
+318 EAARVYAAAKPAQI
-332 AWGLGIDQKSN
+332 AWGLAIDQKSN
-343 GVQAGHCILALEA
+343 GVQAGHCIMALEA

-379 FGWGNLGPELQSK
+379 FGWNNLGPELQSK

-422 DAEYYPFKMG
+422 DAKYYPFKMG
-432 GFEDTNFLAG
+432 VFEDTNFLAG

-456 KNLEWCFG
+456 ENLEWCFG

-471 TIQACCEVFLPLSS
+471 TIQATCEIFLPLSS

-514 DCKGDCEIMYELGLR
+514 DCKGDCEIFYELGLR
-529 CMPVNF
+529 CMPINF

-548 RLNYKQSFEELRE
+548 RLAYKKSFEELRE

-570 CGYRKYESGRL
+570 CGYYKYESGRL
-581 RPDGQPGF
+581 RPDGMPGF

-621 VSTPDIAETY
+621 VSTPEKMEEY
-631 PLVLTTGAH
+631 PFVLTTGARTYCYFH
-640 VLLLPFRRQ
+640 SEGKQIPYLREMNP
-649 ADPLSARDESR
+649 DPLIEIN
-660 PADRDQ
+660 P
-666 PAGRGEVRR
+666 E
-675 GRRPVGGSVQP
+675 
-686 VRHLRAQSE
+686 
-695 GEPDRQAW
+695 
-703 RGACPA
+703 
-709 RLLVPRKGRR
+709 
-719 RADALRGVAL
+719 DALKHGIADGQWVEVASPFGKCVLKAKVSQIVKPGVVHA
-729 QHQRAHPSQVHRQ
+729 QHGFWFPEKDPEEPSLYEVWRSNINELIPH
-742 ARFRRAVQ
+742 FMV
-750 VHPLQREAACGKL
+750 GKL
-763 RHRHD
+763 
-768 GSLGPLRKAG
+768 GFGAPFKCLICSVK
-778 DLDGGIR
+778 
-785 FAHRLRILHGMPV
+785 PV
-798 VRGGLQGRAPH
+798 SENYDTDMMEVWDHFGKL
-809 PRGTVGHPPA
+809 VI

>member
-39 TGCGIKTYVNAA
+39 TGCGIKTYVNSN
-51 GELVKIEGDEN
+51 GELVRVEGDEN

-76 IRDYVYNPDRVRYP
+76 IRDYVYNPDRVLYP

-105 ITWDEAFDLIAEK
+105 ITWDEAYDTIAEK
-118 VAYYKEN
+118 VKYFKDK
-125 YGAESILIMG
+125 YGAESILVMG

-148 AQACIGTPNA
+148 AHACLGTPNA

-176 YVLGATYPE
+176 YVMGATYPE

-200 FELPELIVF
+200 FKLPELIVF
-209 WAKEPLPSNGDGLF
+209 WGKEPLPSNGDGLF

-234 SKLMCVEPRVNWVS
+234 SKLMSIDPRVNWVS

-258 PGTDTALAMAML
+258 PGTDAALGMAML
-270 NVIIS
+270 NVIIE

-283 VEKWCYG
+283 VDKWCYG
-290 FEELSERVAT
+290 FEQLAERVKE
-300 MPVEKAA
+300 MPAEKAA
-307 EITGVDADLIR
+307 EICDLDANQIR
-318 EASRAYAKAKPAQI
+318 EAARVYAAAKPAQI
-332 AWGLGIDQKSN
+332 AWGLAIDQKSN
-343 GVQAGHCILALEA
+343 GVQAGHCIMALEA

-379 FGWGNLGPELQSK
+379 FGWNNLGPELQSK

-422 DAEYYPFKMG
+422 DAKYYPFKMG
-432 GFEDTNFLAG
+432 VFEDTNFLAG

-471 TIQACCEVFLPLSS
+471 TIQATCEIFLPLSS

-514 DCKGDCEIMYELGLR
+514 DCKGDCEIFYELGLR
-529 CMPVNF
+529 CMPINF

-548 RLNYKQSFEELRE
+548 RLAYKKSFEDLRE

-570 CGYRKYESGRL
+570 CGYYKYESGRL
-581 RPDGQPGF
+581 RPDGMPGF

-621 VSTPDIAETY
+621 VSTPEKMEEY
-631 PLVLTTGAH
+631 PFVLTTGARTYCYFH
-640 VLLLPFRRQ
+640 SEGKQIPYLREMNP
-649 ADPLSARDESR
+649 DPLIEIN
-660 PADRDQ
+660 P
-666 PAGRGEVRR
+666 E
-675 GRRPVGGSVQP
+675 
-686 VRHLRAQSE
+686 
-695 GEPDRQAW
+695 
-703 RGACPA
+703 
-709 RLLVPRKGRR
+709 
-719 RADALRGVAL
+719 DALKHGIADGQWVEVASPFGKCVLKAKVSQIVKPGVVHA
-729 QHQRAHPSQVHRQ
+729 QHGFWFPEKDPEEPSLYEVWRSNINELIPH
-742 ARFRRAVQ
+742 FMV
-750 VHPLQREAACGKL
+750 GKL
-763 RHRHD
+763 
-768 GSLGPLRKAG
+768 GFGAPFKCLICSVK
-778 DLDGGIR
+778 
-785 FAHRLRILHGMPV
+785 PV
-798 VRGGLQGRAPH
+798 SENYDTDMMEVWDHFGKL
-809 PRGTVGHPPA
+809 VI

>member
-39 TGCGIKTYVNAA
+39 TGCGIKTYVNSND
-51 GELVKIEGDEN
+51 ELVRVEGDEN

-76 IRDYVYNPDRVRYP
+76 IRDYVYNPDRVLYP

-105 ITWDEAFDLIAEK
+105 ITWDEAYDTIAEK
-118 VAYYKEN
+118 VKYFKDK
-125 YGAESILIMG
+125 YGAESILVMG

-148 AQACIGTPNA
+148 AHACLGTPNA

-176 YVLGATYPE
+176 YVMGATYPE

-200 FELPELIVF
+200 FKLPELIVF
-209 WAKEPLPSNGDGLF
+209 WGKEPLPSNGDGLF

-234 SKLMCVEPRVNWVS
+234 SKLMSIDPRVNWVS

-258 PGTDTALAMAML
+258 PGTDAALGMAML
-270 NVIIS
+270 NVIIE

-283 VEKWCYG
+283 VDKWCYG
-290 FEELSERVAT
+290 FEQLAERVKE
-300 MPVEKAA
+300 MPAEKAA
-307 EITGVDADLIR
+307 EICDLDANQIR
-318 EASRAYAKAKPAQI
+318 EAARVYAAAKPAQI
-332 AWGLGIDQKSN
+332 AWGLAIDQKSN
-343 GVQAGHCILALEA
+343 GVQAGHCIMALEA

-379 FGWGNLGPELQSK
+379 FGWNNLGPELQSK

-422 DAEYYPFKMG
+422 DAKYYPFKMG
-432 GFEDTNFLAG
+432 VFEDTNFLAG

-456 KNLEWCFG
+456 ENLEWCFG

-471 TIQACCEVFLPLSS
+471 TIQATCEIFLPLSS

-514 DCKGDCEIMYELGLR
+514 DCKGDCEIFYELGLR
-529 CMPVNF
+529 CMPINF

-548 RLNYKQSFEELRE
+548 RLAYKKSFEELRE

-570 CGYRKYESGRL
+570 CGYYKYDSGRL
-581 RPDGQPGF
+581 RPDGMPGF

-621 VSTPDIAETY
+621 VSTPEKMEEY
-631 PLVLTTGAH
+631 PFVLTTGARTYCYFH
-640 VLLLPFRRQ
+640 SEGKQIPYLREMNP
-649 ADPLSARDESR
+649 DPLIEIN
-660 PADRDQ
+660 P
-666 PAGRGEVRR
+666 E
-675 GRRPVGGSVQP
+675 
-686 VRHLRAQSE
+686 
-695 GEPDRQAW
+695 
-703 RGACPA
+703 
-709 RLLVPRKGRR
+709 
-719 RADALRGVAL
+719 DALKHGIADGQWVEVASPFGKCVLKAKVSQIVKPGVVHA
-729 QHQRAHPSQVHRQ
+729 QHGFWFPEKDPEEPSLYEVWRSNINELIPH
-742 ARFRRAVQ
+742 FMV
-750 VHPLQREAACGKL
+750 GKL
-763 RHRHD
+763 
-768 GSLGPLRKAG
+768 GFGAPFKCLICSVK
-778 DLDGGIR
+778 
-785 FAHRLRILHGMPV
+785 PV
-798 VRGGLQGRAPH
+798 SENYDTDMMEVWDHFGKL
-809 PRGTVGHPPA
+809 VI

>member
-39 TGCGIKTYVNAA
+39 TGCGIKTYVNSN
-51 GELVKIEGDEN
+51 GELVRVEGDEN

-76 IRDYVYNPDRVRYP
+76 IRDYVYNPDRVLYP

-105 ITWDEAFDLIAEK
+105 ITWDEAYDTIAEK
-118 VAYYKEN
+118 VKYFKDR
-125 YGAESILIMG
+125 YGAESILVMG

-148 AQACIGTPNA
+148 AHACLGTPNA

-176 YVLGATYPE
+176 YVMGATYPE

-200 FELPELIVF
+200 FKLPELIVF
-209 WAKEPLPSNGDGLF
+209 WGKEPLPSNGDGLF

-234 SKLMCVEPRVNWVS
+234 SKLMSIDPRVNWVS

-258 PGTDTALAMAML
+258 PGTDAALGMAML
-270 NVIIS
+270 NVIIE

-283 VEKWCYG
+283 VERWCYG
-290 FEELSERVAT
+290 FEQLAERVKE
-300 MPVEKAA
+300 MPAEKAA
-307 EITGVDADLIR
+307 EITGVDAGLIT
-318 EASRAYAKAKPAQI
+318 EAARVYAAAKPAQI
-332 AWGLGIDQKSN
+332 AWGLAIDQKSN
-343 GVQAGHCILALEA
+343 GVQAGHCIMALEA

-379 FGWGNLGPELQSK
+379 FGWNNLGPELQSK

-422 DAEYYPFKMG
+422 DAKYYPFKMG
-432 GFEDTNFLAG
+432 VFEDTNFLAG

-471 TIQACCEVFLPLSS
+471 TIQATCEIFLPLSS

-514 DCKGDCEIMYELGLR
+514 DCKGDCEIFYELGLR
-529 CMPVNF
+529 CMPINF

-548 RLNYKQSFEELRE
+548 RLAYKKSFEELRE

-570 CGYRKYESGRL
+570 CGYYKYESGRL
-581 RPDGQPGF
+581 RPDGMPGF

-621 VSTPDIAETY
+621 VSTPEKMEEY
-631 PLVLTTGAH
+631 PFVLTTGARTYCYFH
-640 VLLLPFRRQ
+640 SEGKQIPYLREMNP
-649 ADPLSARDESR
+649 DPLIEIN
-660 PADRDQ
+660 P
-666 PAGRGEVRR
+666 E
-675 GRRPVGGSVQP
+675 
-686 VRHLRAQSE
+686 
-695 GEPDRQAW
+695 
-703 RGACPA
+703 
-709 RLLVPRKGRR
+709 
-719 RADALRGVAL
+719 DALKHGIADGQWVEVASPFGKCVLKAKVSQIVKPGVVHA
-729 QHQRAHPSQVHRQ
+729 QHGFWFPEKDPEEPSLYEVWRSNINELIPH
-742 ARFRRAVQ
+742 FMV
-750 VHPLQREAACGKL
+750 GKL
-763 RHRHD
+763 
-768 GSLGPLRKAG
+768 GFGAPFKCLICSVK
-778 DLDGGIR
+778 
-785 FAHRLRILHGMPV
+785 PV
-798 VRGGLQGRAPH
+798 SENYDTDMMEVWDHFGKL
-809 PRGTVGHPPA
+809 VI

>member
-39 TGCGIKTYVNAA
+39 TGCGIKTYVNAE

-76 IRDYVYNPDRVRYP
+76 IRDYVYNPDRVLYP

-105 ITWDEAFDLIAEK
+105 ITWDEAYDTIAEK

-125 YGAESILIMG
+125 YGAESILVMG

-148 AQACIGTPNA
+148 AHACLGTPNA

-176 YVLGATYPE
+176 YVMGATYPE

-200 FELPELIVF
+200 FKLPELIVF
-209 WAKEPLPSNGDGLF
+209 WGKEPLPSNGDGLF

-234 SKLMCVEPRVNWVS
+234 SKLMSIDPRVNWVS

-258 PGTDTALAMAML
+258 PGTDAALGMAML

-275 EDLYDHDF
+275 EKLYDEEF
-283 VEKWCYG
+283 VTKWCYG
-290 FEELSERVAT
+290 FEQLAERVAT

-307 EITGVDADLIR
+307 EICDLKAEDIV
-318 EASRAYAKAKPAQI
+318 EAARVYAAAKPAQI
-332 AWGLGIDQKSN
+332 AWGLAIDQKSN
-343 GVQAGHCILALEA
+343 GVQAGHCIMALEA

-379 FGWGNLGPELQSK
+379 FGWNNLGPELQSK

-397 EYPAYVGLVL
+397 EYPAYVALVL

-422 DAEYYPFKMG
+422 DAQYYPFKMG
-432 GFEDTNFLAG
+432 VFEDTNFLAG

-471 TIQACCEVFLPLSS
+471 TIQATCEIFLPLST

-504 GAVNKSITVG
+504 GAVNKAITVG
-514 DCKGDCEIMYELGLR
+514 DCKGDCEIMYELGMR
-529 CMPVNF
+529 CMPINF

-548 RLNYKQSFEELRE
+548 RLAYKKTFEELRE

-570 CGYRKYESGRL
+570 CGYKKYETGRL

-612 YYEEPQLSP
+612 YYMEPQLSP
-621 VSTPDIAETY
+621 VSTPEEFEKY
-631 PLVLTTGAH
+631 PFVLTTGARTYCYFH
-640 VLLLPFRRQ
+640 SEGKQIPYLREMNP
-649 ADPLSARDESR
+649 DPLIEIN
-660 PADRDQ
+660 P
-666 PAGRGEVRR
+666 
-675 GRRPVGGSVQP
+675 
-686 VRHLRAQSE
+686 
-695 GEPDRQAW
+695 
-703 RGACPA
+703 
-709 RLLVPRKGRR
+709 
-719 RADALRGVAL
+719 ADALKLGVADGQWVEAESPFGKCGL
-729 QHQRAHPSQVHRQ
+729 KAKVSQIVKPGVVHAQHGFWFPEKDAEEPSLYEVWRSNINELIPH
-742 ARFRRAVQ
+742 FMV
-750 VHPLQREAACGKL
+750 GKL
-763 RHRHD
+763 GFGAPFKCLICSIKPIAENYD
-768 GSLGPLRKAG
+768 T
-778 DLDGGIR
+778 DMMEVWDR
-785 FAHRLRILHGMPV
+785 FGKLVI
-798 VRGGLQGRAPH
+798 
-809 PRGTVGHPPA
+809 

>member
-39 TGCGIKTYVNAA
+39 TGCGIKTYVNSN
-51 GELVKIEGDEN
+51 GELVRVEGDEN

-76 IRDYVYNPDRVRYP
+76 IRDYVYNPDRVLYP

-105 ITWDEAFDLIAEK
+105 ITWDEAYDTIAEK
-118 VAYYKEN
+118 VKYFKDK
-125 YGAESILIMG
+125 YGAESILMQG

-148 AQACIGTPNA
+148 AQAALGTPNA
-158 CYTQSGYSC
+158 SQPLSGYSC

-176 YVLGATYPE
+176 YVTGVAYPE

-194 RYDDPM
+194 RYDDPA
-200 FELPELIVF
+200 FTLPKLIVF
-209 WAKEPLPSNGDGLF
+209 WGKDPLPTNGDGLF

-234 SKLMCVEPRVNWVS
+234 SKLMSIDPRVNWVS

-258 PGTDTALAMAML
+258 PGTDAALGMAML

-290 FEELSERVAT
+290 FEQLAERVKE
-300 MPVEKAA
+300 MPAEKAA
-307 EITGVDADLIR
+307 EICDLDANQIR
-318 EASRAYAKAKPAQI
+318 EAARVYAAAKPAQI
-332 AWGLGIDQKSN
+332 AWGLAIDQKSN
-343 GVQAGHCILALEA
+343 GVQAGHCIMALEA

-379 FGWGNLGPELQSK
+379 FGWNNLGPELQSK

-422 DAEYYPFKMG
+422 DAKYYPFKMG
-432 GFEDTNFLAG
+432 VFEDTNFLAG

-471 TIQACCEVFLPLSS
+471 TIQATCEIFLPLSS

-514 DCKGDCEIMYELGLR
+514 DCKGDCEIFYELGLR
-529 CMPVNF
+529 CMPINF

-548 RLNYKQSFEELRE
+548 RLAYKKSFEELRE

-570 CGYRKYESGRL
+570 CGYYKYESGRL
-581 RPDGQPGF
+581 RPDGMPGF

-621 VSTPDIAETY
+621 VSTPEKMEEY
-631 PLVLTTGAH
+631 PFVLTTGARTYCYFH
-640 VLLLPFRRQ
+640 SEGKQIPYLREMNP
-649 ADPLSARDESR
+649 DPLIEIN
-660 PADRDQ
+660 P
-666 PAGRGEVRR
+666 E
-675 GRRPVGGSVQP
+675 
-686 VRHLRAQSE
+686 
-695 GEPDRQAW
+695 
-703 RGACPA
+703 
-709 RLLVPRKGRR
+709 
-719 RADALRGVAL
+719 DALKYGIADGQWVEVASPFGKCVLKAKVSQIVKPGVVHA
-729 QHQRAHPSQVHRQ
+729 QHGFWFPEKDPEEPSLYEVWRSNINELIPH
-742 ARFRRAVQ
+742 FMV
-750 VHPLQREAACGKL
+750 GKL
-763 RHRHD
+763 
-768 GSLGPLRKAG
+768 GFGAPFKCLICSVK
-778 DLDGGIR
+778 
-785 FAHRLRILHGMPV
+785 PV
-798 VRGGLQGRAPH
+798 SENYDTDMMEVWDHFGKL
-809 PRGTVGHPPA
+809 VI

>member
-39 TGCGIKTYVNAA
+39 TGCGIKTYVNSN
-51 GELVKIEGDEN
+51 GELVRVEGDEN

-76 IRDYVYNPDRVRYP
+76 IRDYVYNPDRVLYP

-105 ITWDEAFDLIAEK
+105 ITWDEAYDTIAEK
-118 VAYYKEN
+118 VKYFKDK
-125 YGAESILIMG
+125 YGAESILVMG

-148 AQACIGTPNA
+148 AHACLGTPNA

-176 YVLGATYPE
+176 YVMGATYPE

-200 FELPELIVF
+200 FKLPELIVF
-209 WAKEPLPSNGDGLF
+209 WGKEPLPSNGDGLF

-234 SKLMCVEPRVNWVS
+234 SKLMSIDPRVNWVS

-258 PGTDTALAMAML
+258 PGTDAALGMAML
-270 NVIIS
+270 NVIIE

-283 VEKWCYG
+283 VDKWCYG
-290 FEELSERVAT
+290 FEQLAERVKE
-300 MPVEKAA
+300 MPAEKAA
-307 EITGVDADLIR
+307 EICDLDANQIR
-318 EASRAYAKAKPAQI
+318 EAARVYAAAKPAQI
-332 AWGLGIDQKSN
+332 AWGLAIDQKSN
-343 GVQAGHCILALEA
+343 GVQAGHCIMALEA

-379 FGWGNLGPELQSK
+379 FGWNNLGPELQSK

-422 DAEYYPFKMG
+422 DAKYYPFKMG
-432 GFEDTNFLAG
+432 VFEDTNFLAG

-471 TIQACCEVFLPLSS
+471 TIQATCEIFLPLSS

-514 DCKGDCEIMYELGLR
+514 DCKGDCEIFYELGLR
-529 CMPVNF
+529 CMPINF

-548 RLNYKQSFEELRE
+548 RLAYKKSFEELRE

-570 CGYRKYESGRL
+570 CGYYKYESGRL
-581 RPDGQPGF
+581 RPDGMPGF

-602 FRQFGEDPLP
+602 FRQFGVDPLP

-621 VSTPDIAETY
+621 VSTPEKMEEY
-631 PLVLTTGAH
+631 PFVLTTGARTYCYFH
-640 VLLLPFRRQ
+640 SEGKQIPYLREMNP
-649 ADPLSARDESR
+649 DPLIEIN
-660 PADRDQ
+660 P
-666 PAGRGEVRR
+666 E
-675 GRRPVGGSVQP
+675 
-686 VRHLRAQSE
+686 
-695 GEPDRQAW
+695 
-703 RGACPA
+703 
-709 RLLVPRKGRR
+709 
-719 RADALRGVAL
+719 DALKHGIADGQWVEVASPFGKCVLKAKVSQIVKPGVVHA
-729 QHQRAHPSQVHRQ
+729 QHGFWFPEKDPEEPSLYEVWRSNINELIPH
-742 ARFRRAVQ
+742 FMV
-750 VHPLQREAACGKL
+750 GKL
-763 RHRHD
+763 
-768 GSLGPLRKAG
+768 GFGAPFKCLICSVK
-778 DLDGGIR
+778 
-785 FAHRLRILHGMPV
+785 PV
-798 VRGGLQGRAPH
+798 SENYDTDMMEVWDHFGKL
-809 PRGTVGHPPA
+809 VI

>member
-39 TGCGIKTYVNAA
+39 TGCGIKTYVNSN
-51 GELVKIEGDEN
+51 GELVRVEGDEN

-76 IRDYVYNPDRVRYP
+76 IRDYVYNPDRVLYP

-105 ITWDEAFDLIAEK
+105 ITWDEAYDTIAEK
-118 VAYYKEN
+118 VKYFKDK
-125 YGAESILIMG
+125 YGAESILVMG

-148 AQACIGTPNA
+148 AHACLGTPNA

-176 YVLGATYPE
+176 YVMGATYPE

-200 FELPELIVF
+200 FKLPELIVF
-209 WAKEPLPSNGDGLF
+209 WGKEPLPSNGDGLF

-234 SKLMCVEPRVNWVS
+234 SKLMSIDPRVNWVS

-258 PGTDTALAMAML
+258 PGTDAALGMAML
-270 NVIIS
+270 NVIIE

-290 FEELSERVAT
+290 FEQLAERVKE
-300 MPVEKAA
+300 MPAEKAA
-307 EITGVDADLIR
+307 EICGLDANQIR
-318 EASRAYAKAKPAQI
+318 EAARVYAAAKPAQI
-332 AWGLGIDQKSN
+332 AWGLAIDQKSN
-343 GVQAGHCILALEA
+343 GVQAGHCIMALEA

-379 FGWGNLGPELQSK
+379 FGWNNLGPELQSK

-422 DAEYYPFKMG
+422 DAKYYPFKMG
-432 GFEDTNFLAG
+432 VFEDTNFLAG

-471 TIQACCEVFLPLSS
+471 TIQATCEIFLPLSS

-514 DCKGDCEIMYELGLR
+514 DCKGDCEIFYELGLR
-529 CMPVNF
+529 CMPINF

-548 RLNYKQSFEELRE
+548 RLAYKKSFEELRE

-570 CGYRKYESGRL
+570 CGYYKYESGRL
-581 RPDGQPGF
+581 RPDGMPGF

-621 VSTPDIAETY
+621 VSTPEKMEEY
-631 PLVLTTGAH
+631 PFVLTTGARTYCYFH
-640 VLLLPFRRQ
+640 SEGKQIPYLREMNP
-649 ADPLSARDESR
+649 DPLIEIN
-660 PADRDQ
+660 P
-666 PAGRGEVRR
+666 E
-675 GRRPVGGSVQP
+675 
-686 VRHLRAQSE
+686 
-695 GEPDRQAW
+695 
-703 RGACPA
+703 
-709 RLLVPRKGRR
+709 
-719 RADALRGVAL
+719 DALKYGIADGQWVEVASPFGKCVLKAKVSQIVKPGVVHA
-729 QHQRAHPSQVHRQ
+729 QHGFWFPEKDPEEPSLYEVWRSNINELIPH
-742 ARFRRAVQ
+742 FMV
-750 VHPLQREAACGKL
+750 GKL
-763 RHRHD
+763 
-768 GSLGPLRKAG
+768 GFGAPFKCLICSVK
-778 DLDGGIR
+778 
-785 FAHRLRILHGMPV
+785 PV
-798 VRGGLQGRAPH
+798 SENYDTDMMEVWDHFGKL
-809 PRGTVGHPPA
+809 VI

>member
-39 TGCGIKTYVNAA
+39 TGCGIKTYVNSA

-62 HPITNGRLCVRCLT
+62 HPVTGGRLCVRCLT
-76 IRDYVYNPDRVRYP
+76 MRDYVYNPDRVLYP
-90 MKRAREDRGKNKWER
+90 MKRAREDRGKNKWQR
-105 ITWDEAFDLIAEK
+105 ITWDEAYDTIAEK

-125 YGAESILIMG
+125 YGAESILVMG

-148 AQACIGTPNA
+148 AHACLGTPNA

-194 RYDDPM
+194 RYDDPQ
-200 FELPELIVF
+200 FKLPELIVF

-234 SKLMCVEPRVNWVS
+234 SKLMSIDPRVNWVS

-258 PGTDTALAMAML
+258 PGTDAALGMAML

-283 VEKWCYG
+283 VSKWCYG
-290 FEELSERVAT
+290 FDQLAERVAT

-318 EASRAYAKAKPAQI
+318 DAARAYAAAKPAQI
-332 AWGLGIDQKSN
+332 AWGLAIDMKSN
-343 GVQAGHCILALEA
+343 GMQAGHCILALEA

-379 FGWGNLGPELQSK
+379 FGWNNLGPELQSK

-422 DAEYYPFKMG
+422 DAKYYPFKMG
-432 GFEDTNFLAG
+432 VFEDTNFLAG

-471 TIQACCEVFLPLSS
+471 TIQATCEIFLPLSS

-514 DCKGDCEIMYELGLR
+514 DCKGDCEIFYELGKR
-529 CMPVNF
+529 CMPINF
-535 EKYKDYYDFLADY
+535 DKYKDYYDFLADY
-548 RLNYKQSFEELRE
+548 RLGYKKTFEELRE

-570 CGYRKYESGRL
+570 CGYRKYETGRL
-581 RPDGQPGF
+581 RPDGKPGF

-612 YYEEPQLSP
+612 YYEEPQFSP
-621 VSTPDIAETY
+621 VSTPEEFEKY
-631 PLVLTTGAH
+631 PFVLTTGARTYCYFH
-640 VLLLPFRRQ
+640 SEGKQIPYLREMNP
-649 ADPLSARDESR
+649 DPLIEIN
-660 PADRDQ
+660 PQ
-666 PAGRGEVRR
+666 
-675 GRRPVGGSVQP
+675 
-686 VRHLRAQSE
+686 
-695 GEPDRQAW
+695 
-703 RGACPA
+703 
-709 RLLVPRKGRR
+709 
-719 RADALRGVAL
+719 DALKYGVADGQWVEVESPFGKCVL
-729 QHQRAHPSQVHRQ
+729 KAKVSQIVKPGVVHAQHGFWFPEKDPEEPSLYEVWRSNINELIPH
-742 ARFRRAVQ
+742 FMV
-750 VHPLQREAACGKL
+750 GKL
-763 RHRHD
+763 GFGAPFKCMICSVKPVTENYD
-768 GSLGPLRKAG
+768 T
-778 DLDGGIR
+778 DMMEVWDR
-785 FAHRLRILHGMPV
+785 FGKLVI
-798 VRGGLQGRAPH
+798 
-809 PRGTVGHPPA
+809 

>member
-11 DLGKPW
+11 DLGEPW

-39 TGCGIKTYVNAA
+39 TGCGIKTYVNSN
-51 GELVKIEGDEN
+51 GELVRVEGDEN

-76 IRDYVYNPDRVRYP
+76 IRDYVYNPDRVLYP

-105 ITWDEAFDLIAEK
+105 ITWDEAYDTIAEK
-118 VAYYKEN
+118 VKYFKDK
-125 YGAESILIMG
+125 YGAESILVMG

-148 AQACIGTPNA
+148 AHACLGTPNA

-176 YVLGATYPE
+176 YVMGATYPE

-200 FELPELIVF
+200 FKLPELIVF
-209 WAKEPLPSNGDGLF
+209 WGKEPLPSNGDGLF

-234 SKLMCVEPRVNWVS
+234 SKLMSIDPRVNWVS

-258 PGTDTALAMAML
+258 PGTDAALGMAML
-270 NVIIS
+270 NVIIE

-283 VEKWCYG
+283 VDKWCYG
-290 FEELSERVAT
+290 FEQLAERVKE
-300 MPVEKAA
+300 MPAEKAA
-307 EITGVDADLIR
+307 EICDLDANQIR
-318 EASRAYAKAKPAQI
+318 EAARVYAAAKPAQI
-332 AWGLGIDQKSN
+332 AWGLAIDQKSN
-343 GVQAGHCILALEA
+343 GVQAGHCIMALEA

-379 FGWGNLGPELQSK
+379 FGWNNLGPELQSK

-422 DAEYYPFKMG
+422 DAKYYPFKMG
-432 GFEDTNFLAG
+432 VFEDTNFLAG

-471 TIQACCEVFLPLSS
+471 TIQATCEIFLPLSS

-514 DCKGDCEIMYELGLR
+514 DCKGDCEIFYELGLR
-529 CMPVNF
+529 CMPINF

-548 RLNYKQSFEELRE
+548 RLAYKKSFEELRE

-570 CGYRKYESGRL
+570 CGYYKYESGRL
-581 RPDGQPGF
+581 RPDGMPGF

-621 VSTPDIAETY
+621 VSTPEKMEEY
-631 PLVLTTGAH
+631 PFVLTTGARTYCYFH
-640 VLLLPFRRQ
+640 SEGKQIPYLREMNP
-649 ADPLSARDESR
+649 DPLIEIN
-660 PADRDQ
+660 P
-666 PAGRGEVRR
+666 E
-675 GRRPVGGSVQP
+675 
-686 VRHLRAQSE
+686 
-695 GEPDRQAW
+695 
-703 RGACPA
+703 
-709 RLLVPRKGRR
+709 
-719 RADALRGVAL
+719 DALKHGIADGQWVEVASPFGKCVLKAKVSQIVKPGVVHA
-729 QHQRAHPSQVHRQ
+729 QHGFWFPEKDPEEPSLYEVWRSNINELIPH
-742 ARFRRAVQ
+742 FMV
-750 VHPLQREAACGKL
+750 GKL
-763 RHRHD
+763 
-768 GSLGPLRKAG
+768 GFGAPFKCLICSVK
-778 DLDGGIR
+778 
-785 FAHRLRILHGMPV
+785 PV
-798 VRGGLQGRAPH
+798 SENYDTDMMEVWDHFGKL
-809 PRGTVGHPPA
+809 VI

>member
-39 TGCGIKTYVNAA
+39 TGCGIKTYVNSN
-51 GELVKIEGDEN
+51 GELVRVEGDEN

-76 IRDYVYNPDRVRYP
+76 IRDYVYNPDRVLYP

-105 ITWDEAFDLIAEK
+105 ITWDEAYDTIAEK
-118 VAYYKEN
+118 VKYFKDK
-125 YGAESILIMG
+125 YGAESILVMG

-148 AQACIGTPNA
+148 AHACLGTPNA

-176 YVLGATYPE
+176 YVMGATYPE

-200 FELPELIVF
+200 FKLPELIVF
-209 WAKEPLPSNGDGLF
+209 WGKEPLPSNGDGLF

-234 SKLMCVEPRVNWVS
+234 SKLMSIDPRVNWVS

-258 PGTDTALAMAML
+258 PGTDAALGMAML

-290 FEELSERVAT
+290 FEQLAERVKE
-300 MPVEKAA
+300 MPAEKAA
-307 EITGVDADLIR
+307 EICGLDANQIR
-318 EASRAYAKAKPAQI
+318 EAARVYAAAKPAQI
-332 AWGLGIDQKSN
+332 AWGLAIDQKSN
-343 GVQAGHCILALEA
+343 GVQAGHCIMALEA

-379 FGWGNLGPELQSK
+379 FGWNNLGPELQSK

-422 DAEYYPFKMG
+422 DAKYYPFKMG
-432 GFEDTNFLAG
+432 VFEDTNFLAG

-471 TIQACCEVFLPLSS
+471 TIQATCEIFLPLSS

-514 DCKGDCEIMYELGLR
+514 DCKGDCEIFYELGLR
-529 CMPVNF
+529 CMPINF

-548 RLNYKQSFEELRE
+548 RLAYKKSFEELRE

-570 CGYRKYESGRL
+570 CGYYKYESGRL
-581 RPDGQPGF
+581 RPDGMPGF

-621 VSTPDIAETY
+621 VSTPEKMEEY
-631 PLVLTTGAH
+631 PFVLTTGARTYCYFH
-640 VLLLPFRRQ
+640 SEGKQIPYLREMNP
-649 ADPLSARDESR
+649 DPLIEIN
-660 PADRDQ
+660 P
-666 PAGRGEVRR
+666 E
-675 GRRPVGGSVQP
+675 
-686 VRHLRAQSE
+686 
-695 GEPDRQAW
+695 
-703 RGACPA
+703 
-709 RLLVPRKGRR
+709 
-719 RADALRGVAL
+719 DALKYGIADGQWVEVASPFGKCVLKAKVSQIVKPGVVHA
-729 QHQRAHPSQVHRQ
+729 QHGFWFPEKDPEEPSLYEVWRSNINELIPH
-742 ARFRRAVQ
+742 FMV
-750 VHPLQREAACGKL
+750 GKL
-763 RHRHD
+763 
-768 GSLGPLRKAG
+768 GFGAPFKCLICSVK
-778 DLDGGIR
+778 
-785 FAHRLRILHGMPV
+785 PV
-798 VRGGLQGRAPH
+798 SENYDTDMMEVWDHFGKL
-809 PRGTVGHPPA
+809 VI

>member
-1 MKIFKGQGTA
+1 MKIFKGQGTS

-17 RFEEDGLTV
+17 RYEEDGLTV
-26 TRGCAW
+26 IRGCAW

-39 TGCGIKTYVNAA
+39 TGCGIKTYVNDA
-51 GELVKIEGDEN
+51 GELVKVEGDEN

-76 IRDYVYNPDRVRYP
+76 IPDYVYNPDRMRYP
-90 MKRAREDRGKNKWER
+90 MKRAREDRGKDKWER
-105 ITWDEAFDLIAEK
+105 ISWDEAFDLIAEK
-118 VAYYKEN
+118 VAYYKET
-125 YGAESILIMG
+125 YGAESILLMG

-148 AQACIGTPNA
+148 AHSALGTPNA

-194 RYDDPM
+194 RYDDPA
-200 FELPELIVF
+200 FTLPELIVF
-209 WAKEPLPSNGDGLF
+209 WGKEPLPSNGDGLF

-234 SKLMCVEPRVNWVS
+234 AKLMSIDPRVNWVA

-258 PGTDTALAMAML
+258 PGTDAALGMAML

-283 VEKWCYG
+283 VDKWCYG
-290 FEELSERVAT
+290 FDQLAERVQD

-307 EITGVDADLIR
+307 GICGIDADLIR
-318 EASRAYAKAKPAQI
+318 EAARVYATSKPAQI
-332 AWGLGIDQKSN
+332 AWGLAIDQKSN
-343 GVQAGHCILALEA
+343 GVQAGHCVLALEA

-379 FGWGNLGPELQSK
+379 FGWNNLGPELQGK
-392 ILGIK
+392 IMGIK

-407 NAQCDMVLDALEAGD
+407 NAQCDMVLDALETGEPYA
-422 DAEYYPFKMG
+422 FKMG

-471 TIQACCEVFLPLSS
+471 TIQACCELFLPLST

-514 DCKGDCEIMYELGLR
+514 EGKGDCEIMYEIGKR
-529 CMPVNF
+529 CMPENYERF
-535 EKYKDYYDFLADY
+535 EDYYDFLEYY
-548 RLNYKQSFEELRE
+548 RLNNKQTFVELRE
-561 EVVHQKTEM
+561 EVVHQKVETLS
-570 CGYRKYESGRL
+570 YRKYESGKL
-581 RPDGQPGF
+581 RPDGKPGF

-621 VSTPDIAETY
+621 VSTPELAEQF
-631 PLVLTTGAH
+631 PLVLTTGARTYCYFH
-640 VLLLPFRRQ
+640 SEGKQIPYLREMNP
-649 ADPLSARDESR
+649 DPLIEIN
-660 PADRDQ
+660 
-666 PAGRGEVRR
+666 
-675 GRRPVGGSVQP
+675 
-686 VRHLRAQSE
+686 
-695 GEPDRQAW
+695 PD
-703 RGACPA
+703 
-709 RLLVPRKGRR
+709 
-719 RADALRGVAL
+719 DALRFGVADGQWVEVENPFGKCVL
-729 QHQRAHPSQVHRQ
+729 KAKVSQIVKPGVVHAQHGFWFPEKDGEEPSLYEVWRSNINELVPHKYI
-742 ARFRRAVQ
+742 
-750 VHPLQREAACGKL
+750 GKL
-763 RHRHD
+763 GF
-768 GSLGPLRKAG
+768 GSPFKCLLCSVKPAERNYDT
-778 DLDGGIR
+778 DLQEVWDR
-785 FAHRLRILHGMPV
+785 FGKLV
-798 VRGGLQGRAPH
+798 K
-809 PRGTVGHPPA
+809 

>member
-39 TGCGIKTYVNAA
+39 TGCGIKTYVNSN
-51 GELVKIEGDEN
+51 GELVRVEGDEN

-76 IRDYVYNPDRVRYP
+76 IRDYVYNPDRVLYP

-105 ITWDEAFDLIAEK
+105 ITWDEAYDTIAEK
-118 VAYYKEN
+118 VKYFKDK
-125 YGAESILIMG
+125 YGAESILVMG

-148 AQACIGTPNA
+148 AHACLGTPNA

-176 YVLGATYPE
+176 YVMGATYPE

-200 FELPELIVF
+200 FKLPELIVF
-209 WAKEPLPSNGDGLF
+209 WGKEPLPSNGDGLF

-234 SKLMCVEPRVNWVS
+234 SKLMSIDPRVNWVS

-258 PGTDTALAMAML
+258 PGTDAALGMAML
-270 NVIIS
+270 NVIIE

-283 VEKWCYG
+283 VERWCYG
-290 FEELSERVAT
+290 FEQLAERVKE
-300 MPVEKAA
+300 MPAEKAA
-307 EITGVDADLIR
+307 EITGVDAGLIT
-318 EASRAYAKAKPAQI
+318 EAARVYAAAKPAQI
-332 AWGLGIDQKSN
+332 AWGLAIDQKSN
-343 GVQAGHCILALEA
+343 GVQAGHCIMALEA

-379 FGWGNLGPELQSK
+379 FGWNNLGPELQSK

-422 DAEYYPFKMG
+422 DAKYYPFKMG
-432 GFEDTNFLAG
+432 VFEDTNFLAG

-471 TIQACCEVFLPLSS
+471 TIQATCEIFLPLSS

-514 DCKGDCEIMYELGLR
+514 DCKGDCEIFYELGLR
-529 CMPVNF
+529 CMPINF

-548 RLNYKQSFEELRE
+548 RLAYKKSFEELRE

-570 CGYRKYESGRL
+570 CGYYKYESGRL
-581 RPDGQPGF
+581 RPDGMPGF

-621 VSTPDIAETY
+621 VSTPEKMEEY
-631 PLVLTTGAH
+631 PFVLTTGARTYCYFH
-640 VLLLPFRRQ
+640 SEGKQIPYLREMNP
-649 ADPLSARDESR
+649 DPLIEIN
-660 PADRDQ
+660 P
-666 PAGRGEVRR
+666 E
-675 GRRPVGGSVQP
+675 
-686 VRHLRAQSE
+686 
-695 GEPDRQAW
+695 
-703 RGACPA
+703 
-709 RLLVPRKGRR
+709 
-719 RADALRGVAL
+719 DALKHGIADGQWVEVASPFGKCVLKAKVSQIVKPGVVHA
-729 QHQRAHPSQVHRQ
+729 QHGFWFPEKDPEEPSLYEVWRSNINELIPH
-742 ARFRRAVQ
+742 FMV
-750 VHPLQREAACGKL
+750 GKL
-763 RHRHD
+763 
-768 GSLGPLRKAG
+768 GFGAPFKCLICSVK
-778 DLDGGIR
+778 
-785 FAHRLRILHGMPV
+785 PV
-798 VRGGLQGRAPH
+798 SENYDTDMMEVWDHFGKL
-809 PRGTVGHPPA
+809 VI

>member
-17 RFEEDGLTV
+17 RFEEAGLTV

-39 TGCGIKTYVNAA
+39 TGCGIKTYVNSN
-51 GELVKIEGDEN
+51 GELVRVEGDEN

-76 IRDYVYNPDRVRYP
+76 IRDYVYNPDRVLYP

-105 ITWDEAFDLIAEK
+105 ITWDEAYDTIAEK
-118 VAYYKEN
+118 VKYFKDK
-125 YGAESILIMG
+125 YGAESILVMG

-148 AQACIGTPNA
+148 AHACLGTPNA

-176 YVLGATYPE
+176 YVMGATYPE

-200 FELPELIVF
+200 FKLPELIVF
-209 WAKEPLPSNGDGLF
+209 WGKEPLPSNGDGLF

-234 SKLMCVEPRVNWVS
+234 SKLMSIDPRVNWVS

-258 PGTDTALAMAML
+258 PGTDAALGMAML
-270 NVIIS
+270 NVIIE

-283 VEKWCYG
+283 VDKWCYG
-290 FEELSERVAT
+290 FEQLAERVKE
-300 MPVEKAA
+300 MPAEKAA
-307 EITGVDADLIR
+307 EICDLDANQIR
-318 EASRAYAKAKPAQI
+318 EAARVYAAAKPAQI
-332 AWGLGIDQKSN
+332 AWGLAIDQKSN
-343 GVQAGHCILALEA
+343 GVQAGHCIMALEA

-379 FGWGNLGPELQSK
+379 FGWNNLGPELQSK

-422 DAEYYPFKMG
+422 DAKYYPFKMG
-432 GFEDTNFLAG
+432 VFEDTNFLAG

-471 TIQACCEVFLPLSS
+471 TIQATCEIFLPLSS

-514 DCKGDCEIMYELGLR
+514 DCKGDCEIFYELGLR
-529 CMPVNF
+529 CMPINF

-548 RLNYKQSFEELRE
+548 RLAYKKSFEELRE

-570 CGYRKYESGRL
+570 CGYYKYESGRL
-581 RPDGQPGF
+581 RPDGMPGF

-621 VSTPDIAETY
+621 VSTPEKMEEY
-631 PLVLTTGAH
+631 PFVLTTGARTYCYFH
-640 VLLLPFRRQ
+640 SEGKQIPYLREMNP
-649 ADPLSARDESR
+649 DPLIEIN
-660 PADRDQ
+660 P
-666 PAGRGEVRR
+666 E
-675 GRRPVGGSVQP
+675 
-686 VRHLRAQSE
+686 
-695 GEPDRQAW
+695 
-703 RGACPA
+703 
-709 RLLVPRKGRR
+709 
-719 RADALRGVAL
+719 DALKHGIADGQWVEVASPFGKCVLKAKVSQIVKPGVVHA
-729 QHQRAHPSQVHRQ
+729 QHGFWFPEKDPEEPSLYEVWRSNINELIPH
-742 ARFRRAVQ
+742 FMV
-750 VHPLQREAACGKL
+750 GKL
-763 RHRHD
+763 
-768 GSLGPLRKAG
+768 GFGAPFKCLICSVK
-778 DLDGGIR
+778 
-785 FAHRLRILHGMPV
+785 PV
-798 VRGGLQGRAPH
+798 SENYDTDMMEVWDHFGKL
-809 PRGTVGHPPA
+809 VI